1 MSPET
6 HSPLSERDAVQKNS
20 PCERLKQRPPSI
32 FIPVSLSI
40 IFDIVSVG
48 GLLDFLDPV

>member
-6 HSPLSERDAVQKNS
+6 HSPLSERDALQKNS
-20 PCERLKQRPPSI
+20 PCERLKQRPLRYL
-32 FIPVSLSI
+32 PVSLSI